1 MPRKRLTLEAL
12 VEEGRLDARNWR
24 HRRAL
29 DESREPLADAELEET
44 RQLALGYRGLR
55 GAKERAAAALREF
68 AGLVNRG

>member
-44 RQLALGYRGLR
+44 RQPRSATAASAAPKRGPLR
-55 GAKERAAAALREF
+55 HY
-68 AGLVNRG
+68 VSSRGW